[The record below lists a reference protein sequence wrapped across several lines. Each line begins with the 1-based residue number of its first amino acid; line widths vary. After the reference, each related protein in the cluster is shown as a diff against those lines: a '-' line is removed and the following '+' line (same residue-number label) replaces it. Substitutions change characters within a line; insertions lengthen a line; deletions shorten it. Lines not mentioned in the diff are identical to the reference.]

1 MTNREIIE
9 NGVLLGEGEWVKNS
23 AYRVYEFDGK
33 YYSVIISGNWI
44 MDEYL
49 EEITKEQIS
58 DYIYYD
64 NPAETQSIKD
74 RAFKALNLR
83 QYNELNLPLEVGA
96 IELTPPAER
105 QYILR
110 CLIKRTFEELALPDF
125 LEWCRPAVEAAFK
138 NQEDLGIRHP
148 FCYITVRHGL
158 VTSTTDDVWHVD
170 GFSMNITHLPEQN
183 YVWASHTATEY
194 VAKKID
200 FPSDFNP
207 SKHNIHLYIQ
217 DNITSEDKVEVAKPK
232 TLYCFDAY
240 VIHKRPQI
248 TEDVERTFVRI
259 SFTPIEISDINNTQ
273 NPLLPTNYTRDG
285 ITAFRDKLI
294 KYK

>member
-1 MTNREIIE
+1 MTNKEILE
-9 NGVLLGEGEWVKNS
+9 KAKFLGEGEWVKNS
-23 AYRVYEFDGK
+23 AYQVYELDGK
-33 YYSVIISGNWI
+33 YYSVIKSGDWL

-58 DYIYYD
+58 EYIDYYNVD
-64 NPAETQSIKD
+64 EGHSIKD

-96 IELTPPAER
+96 IELTPPVER

-110 CLIKRTFEELALPDF
+110 CLIKRTFEELAIPDF
-125 LEWCRPAVEAAFK
+125 LEWCRPAIEAAFK
-138 NQEDLGIRHP
+138 SQDELGIRQP

-183 YVWASHTATEY
+183 YVWASHTPTEY

-207 SKHNIHLYIQ
+207 SKHNIHFYIQ
-217 DNITSEDKVEVAKPK
+217 DSITSEDKIEVAKPK

-240 VIHKRPQI
+240 VIHKRPPI
-248 TEDVERTFVRI
+248 AEDVVRTFVRI
-259 SFTPIEISDINNTQ
+259 SFTPIEISDKNNTP

-285 ITAFRDKLI
+285 ITAFRDELI
-294 KYK
+294 SYK